1 MMLVCIVLRIRD
13 IDVAWLSRFLR
24 FSAEGFVSSG
34 GVTVLSHLINC
45 KNDFRGGGYFQIY
58 SLQFSFFHW
67 HLCMKEK

>member
-1 MMLVCIVLRIRD
+1 MMLVGIVLRIRD

-45 KNDFRGGGYFQIY
+45 KNDLGGVIFKFI
-58 SLQFSFFHW
+58 LCNFLSFIGIFA
-67 HLCMKEK
+67 